1 MFWKRIVPSL
11 GLAVLLAA
19 CVPGTVPDR
28 EPAVIVI
35 NAPEERDTDGVAE
48 AFVERIRELGTPG
61 FDVVRNVAIAGLE
74 DRSNLGGSRAVPAA
88 ARIARDFGAAYT
100 LMLAPIDVEREVRDS
115 GAGEVEI
122 IVQLS
127 VEGILVRGSDERVIA
142 RIASR
147 TYTGQRFAS
156 SSEPLPEVRHDPT
169 TLALA
174 TKGAHA
180 LAPVFR
186 EILADRVSGS
196 SSE

>member
-1 MFWKRIVPSL
+1 MVWKRILPLL
-11 GLAVLLAA
+11 GLAALLAA
-19 CVPGTVPDR
+19 CVPGTAPDS
-28 EPAVIVI
+28 EPEVIVI

-48 AFVERIRELGTPG
+48 AFVARIQELGTPG
-61 FDVVRNVAIAGLE
+61 FEVVRNVAIAGLE
-74 DRSNLGGSRAVPAA
+74 DRSNLGGSRAIPAA

-127 VEGILVRGSDERVIA
+127 VEGVLVRGSDERVIV

-147 TYTGQRFAS
+147 SFTGQRFAPA
-156 SSEPLPEVRHDPT
+156 SEPLPEVLRDPT

-174 TKGAHA
+174 AQGATA

-196 SSE
+196 TSE

>member
-1 MFWKRIVPSL
+1 MLSAV

-19 CVPGTVPDR
+19 CVPGTLPEG
-28 EPAVIVI
+28 EPEVIVI

-48 AFVERIRELGTPG
+48 AFVARIQELGPPG

-74 DRSNLGGSRAVPAA
+74 DRSNLGGSRAVPSA
-88 ARIARDFGAAYT
+88 ARIARDFGAVYT
-100 LMLAPIDVEREVRDS
+100 LMLAPIDVERDVRDV
-115 GAGEVEI
+115 GGGEVEI
-122 IVQLS
+122 VVQLS

-147 TYTGQRFAS
+147 SLTGRRFVP
-156 SSEPLPEVRHDPT
+156 SSEPLPELLRDPT

-174 TKGAHA
+174 ERGAEA

-186 EILADRVSGS
+186 EILSDALSGS